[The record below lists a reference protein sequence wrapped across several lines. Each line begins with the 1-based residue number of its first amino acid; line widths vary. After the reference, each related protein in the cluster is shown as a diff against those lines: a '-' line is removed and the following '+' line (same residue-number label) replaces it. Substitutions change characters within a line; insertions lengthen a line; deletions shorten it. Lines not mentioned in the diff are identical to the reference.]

1 MEAVVIAQAVLLAL
15 LTLLVAGLLRSHAE
29 ILRRLDG
36 MESRPQA
43 AGQPLAAGLAEP
55 RADAPA
61 AADVTGRTP
70 SGDALHVAVTRA
82 GSPTLL
88 AFLSSGCD
96 TCQGFWD
103 SLGSDQRPPLPGG
116 VELLVVTKGWEEES
130 PSRIAELAAPGVRT
144 VMSSAAWQAYSV
156 PGSPYFV
163 LVDAAGGVAGEGTA
177 RAWPQ
182 VVSLLTDALAD
193 ARLAG
198 GRDDVQRA
206 DRELAAAG
214 IRPGHPSL
222 RGPAE

>member
-1 MEAVVIAQAVLLAL
+1 MIAQAVLLVL

-36 MESRPQA
+36 MQPGA
-43 AGQPLAAGLAEP
+43 AASGHELAPGLAEP
-55 RADAPA
+55 RTDVPQ
-61 AADVTGRTP
+61 AADVTGRSP

-96 TCQGFWD
+96 TCQDLWEALR
-103 SLGSDQRPPLPGG
+103 SHGSPALPDG
-116 VELLVVTKGWEEES
+116 VELVVVTKGWDEES
-130 PSRIAELAAPGVRT
+130 PSRIGGLAAPAVRT
-144 VMSSAAWQAYSV
+144 VMSSAAWADYRV

-163 LVDAAGGVAGEGTA
+163 FVNAAGRVAGEGTA

-182 VVSLLTDALAD
+182 VASLLTDALAD
-193 ARLAG
+193 VRLAG
-198 GRDDVQRA
+198 GRDDPERA

-214 IRPGHPSL
+214 ITPEHPTL
-222 RGPAE
+222 HGPPS

>member
-1 MEAVVIAQAVLLAL
+1 MTAVVIAQAVLLAL

-36 MESRPQA
+36 MQGRA
-43 AGQPLAAGLAEP
+43 AGSGRELAPGLAEP
-55 RADAPA
+55 RADAPT
-61 AADVTGRTP
+61 AADVTGRAP

-82 GSPTLL
+82 GAPTLL

-103 SLGSDQRPPLPGG
+103 SLADDRRPPLPGG

-130 PSRIAELAAPGVRT
+130 PSRIGELAAPGVRT
-144 VMSSAAWQAYSV
+144 VMSSPAWQAYDV

-193 ARLAG
+193 TRLAG
-198 GRDDVQRA
+198 GRDDAERA

-214 IRPGHPSL
+214 IRRGDPSL